1 MNLSVSGLRAWSPEA
16 LPGAAADLTATE
28 LLLRELKRGVDRA
41 VDAMCWQSP
50 GADAARAAAVDLVRA
65 LGTLEQSVAM
75 QAEAVG
81 SAARALDT
89 AQDLLAAAA
98 AVAAEHGLTMLED
111 GDVLP
116 PPPVMMSV
124 AASDA
129 ERLAVASRFAAAQEA
144 RSRARAMARQSL
156 AAAGEA
162 DRDAAAVLQRSD
174 SLGALLARIV
184 PGAVALLGV
193 TAPLEVYAAAERD
206 RLLREVE
213 ARAVPGRGTD
223 PYEVSAWWASLTSPV
238 QRALVR
244 ESAELVGNL
253 DGLPARIR
261 DQANRARLAAERAA
275 LEAEILRLEEDLADN
290 WFGGVFTDADAAL
303 AYARGKLAGLDRIEE
318 VLGRGD
324 RALLLLDSTGEQLR
338 TAVAQGDV
346 DSAEHVA
353 VFTGGHGTDVAGD
366 LGRYDEQILLMR
378 QQADDLAARF
388 GTGSV
393 AAVTWLGYEAPQ
405 GVWDSW
411 RPGHSVAGR
420 GAAERGAV
428 ELAAF
433 YNGLDAARSSAAH
446 VVALGHSYGSLTTG
460 LALQHGTGVDDV
472 VFFGSPGIGTG
483 DVQDLG
489 VRPGGVFVVEARRD
503 PVADLAAF
511 GPDPNR
517 LDGVVGISAARETV
531 DDTAL
536 AESVGHSQYLHPDTA
551 SQYGVAAVVAGV
563 PERVPRDSGSG
574 AGDVLREVGRPR
586 LPPIL
591 LPPILLPRV
600 LLPRVLLPP
609 GLGR

>member
-28 LLLRELKRGVDRA
+28 FLLRELKRGVDRA

-50 GADAARAAAVDLVRA
+50 GADAARAAAADLVRA
-65 LGTLEQSVAM
+65 LTSLGQSFAM

-98 AVAAEHGLTMLED
+98 AVAAEHGLTLLED

-116 PPPVMMSV
+116 PPPVMMSA

-129 ERLAVASRFAAAQEA
+129 ERLAVANRFAAAQEA
-144 RSRARAMARQSL
+144 HSRARAMARQSL

-213 ARAVPGRGTD
+213 VEVRAVPGRGTD

-261 DQANRARLAAERAA
+261 DQANRTRLAAERAA
-275 LEAEILRLEEDLADN
+275 LEAELVRLEEDLADN

-303 AYARGKLAGLDRIEE
+303 AYARGKLAGLDRIEA

-346 DSAEHVA
+346 DSADHVA

-405 GVWDSW
+405 SVWDSW

-503 PVADLAAF
+503 PVADAAAF

-551 SQYGVAAVVAGV
+551 SQYGIAAVVAGV

-574 AGDVLREVGRPR
+574 VGDVLREASRPR
-586 LPPIL
+586 LPPI
-591 LPPILLPRV
+591 